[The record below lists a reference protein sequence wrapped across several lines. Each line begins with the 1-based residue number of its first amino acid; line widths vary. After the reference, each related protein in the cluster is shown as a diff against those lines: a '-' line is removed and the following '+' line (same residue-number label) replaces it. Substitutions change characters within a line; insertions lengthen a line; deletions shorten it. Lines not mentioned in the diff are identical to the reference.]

1 MGMEPYMI
9 RFAGP
14 GKKYRDPRKEKE
26 RDYRR
31 GISADHYDKESTS
44 ERRRWNR
51 MNRNRMR
58 QALRNAKNLE
68 EIEEIYPLK
77 KTSGWWTW

>member
-1 MGMEPYMI
+1 MEPYMI

-31 GISADHYDKESTS
+31 GIYADHYDKESTS

-51 MNRNRMR
+51 MNRHRAR
-58 QALRNAKNLE
+58 QAIRNAQDIE
-68 EIEEIYPLK
+68 EIEVYPLK
-77 KTSGWWTW
+77 KTSGWWTH

>member
-1 MGMEPYMI
+1 MEMEPYMI

-26 RDYRR
+26 RDFRR
-31 GISADHYDKESTS
+31 GIRADHYDKESTW

-51 MNRNRMR
+51 MNRNRAR
-58 QALRNAKNLE
+58 QALRNARNME
-68 EIEEIYPLK
+68 EIEITTLK